1 MLVRTIILFILSC
14 LLFSFQASANDKLVI
29 QLSLPKLN
37 VNPYHRPYVAVW
49 LETPNRKLVTT
60 VALWA
65 DDKEWYKDL
74 RQWWRKAGRSKQAFD
89 SVTGAT
95 KKPGSY
101 TIKWSGK
108 DTNGHS
114 IPSGE
119 YVLKIEASREEGG
132 REYLKTKLTI
142 NQQGQFQ
149 LNGKTELGPI
159 SIKSFN

>member
-1 MLVRTIILFILSC
+1 MLVRTTILLVLSC
-14 LLFSFQASANDKLVI
+14 LLLSFQASASDKLEI

-37 VNPYHRPYVAVW
+37 VNPYHRPYVAIW
-49 LETPNRKLVTT
+49 LETPKRQLVTT
-60 VALWA
+60 LALWA

-95 KKPGSY
+95 KKPGNY
-101 TIKWSGK
+101 TINWNGL
-108 DTNGHS
+108 DTQGNA
-114 IPSGE
+114 IPPGE

-142 NQQGQFQ
+142 NQQGQFK
-149 LNGKTELGPI
+149 LKGKTELGPI
-159 SIKSFN
+159 SIKSFH